1 MKDNS
6 KKIAALFDIENISPE
21 KIFSE
26 LFKKLDSLNY
36 IAYPKKIIFNN
47 ITQLKKTYLGK
58 AIKDYHMDIVC
69 TYSSVGKNIADF
81 RLYMEAMDLLYNH
94 NELDGFL
101 IVSADSDYSE
111 LVIRLNQEN
120 KYTIGVGPKDKCK
133 EEYVTLFDEFYYC
146 EDLLKIE
153 EIKQPIIVPVVEEK
167 IEVEQIKLDKK
178 EKTKK
183 VKKETKKEVKKVSK
197 KVAKNEK
204 SKKLVK
210 DDIYYQELNLALEA
224 VKKDFIDKG
233 QGEIFYATLVKEL
246 KTKSYYL
253 DNFKKITYED
263 LEKCNYKVEYKESKK
278 KETSYISL
286 IDKKEN

>member
-153 EIKQPIIVPVVEEK
+153 EIKQPIIVPVVEKK

-253 DNFKKITYED
+253 DNFKKITFED

>member
-1 MKDNS
+1 MKDNN
-6 KKIAALFDIENISPE
+6 KKVAVLFDIENISPE

-47 ITQLKKTYLGK
+47 VTQLKKTYLGK

-69 TYSSVGKNIADF
+69 TYSSTGKNIADF
-81 RLYMEAMDLLYNH
+81 RLYMEAMDLLYTNK
-94 NELDGFL
+94 ELDGFL

-133 EEYVTLFDEFYYC
+133 DDYVKLFDEFYYV
-146 EDLLKIE
+146 EDLLKVE
-153 EIKQPIIVPVVEEK
+153 EVKQPIITPVVEEK
-167 IEVEQIKLDKK
+167 VEVKQQVEVKK
-178 EKTKK
+178 PTTKKTKK
-183 VKKETKKEVKKVSK
+183 ATKKVSNK
-197 KVAKNEK
+197 KAETAKEK
-204 SKKLVK
+204 AKKLIK

-224 VKKDFIDKG
+224 VKHEFIDKG
-233 QGEIFYATLVKEL
+233 QSEIFYATLVKEL
-246 KTKSYYL
+246 KSKSFYL
-253 DNFKKITYED
+253 ENFKKITFED
-263 LEKCNYKVEYKESKK
+263 LEKCNYKVQYKESKK

>member
-178 EKTKK
+178 EKTNK

-253 DNFKKITYED
+253 DNFKKITFED

-286 IDKKEN
+286 IDKKEH

>member
-183 VKKETKKEVKKVSK
+183 VKKVSK

-253 DNFKKITYED
+253 DNFKKITFED

>member
-253 DNFKKITYED
+253 DNFKKITFED

>member
-94 NELDGFL
+94 KELDGFL

-224 VKKDFIDKG
+224 VKKDFIDKCRQFVG
-233 QGEIFYATLVKEL
+233 GEVVL
-246 KTKSYYL
+246 
-253 DNFKKITYED
+253 
-263 LEKCNYKVEYKESKK
+263 
-278 KETSYISL
+278 
-286 IDKKEN
+286 

>member
-178 EKTKK
+178 ENTKK

-253 DNFKKITYED
+253 DNFKKITFED

>member
-253 DNFKKITYED
+253 DNFKKITFED
-263 LEKCNYKVEYKESKK
+263 LEKCNYKVEYKESKN

>member
-178 EKTKK
+178 EKAKK

-253 DNFKKITYED
+253 DNFKKITFED

>member
-94 NELDGFL
+94 KELDGFL

-197 KVAKNEK
+197 KVTKNEK

-253 DNFKKITYED
+253 DNFKKITFED

>member
-1 MKDNS
+1 MKDNN
-6 KKIAALFDIENISPE
+6 KKVAVLFDIENISPE

-47 ITQLKKTYLGK
+47 VTQLKKTYLGK

-69 TYSSVGKNIADF
+69 TYSSTGKNIADF
-81 RLYMEAMDLLYNH
+81 RLYMEAMDLLYTNKA
-94 NELDGFL
+94 LDGFL

-133 EEYVTLFDEFYYC
+133 EDYVKLFDEFYYV
-146 EDLLKIE
+146 EDLLQVE
-153 EIKQPIIVPVVEEK
+153 EVKQPIINTVVEEPV
-167 IEVEQIKLDKK
+167 EVKQQVEIKKTK
-178 EKTKK
+178 TKKTKK
-183 VKKETKKEVKKVSK
+183 VSDKKTETTKEK
-197 KVAKNEK
+197 A
-204 SKKLVK
+204 KKLIK

-224 VKKDFIDKG
+224 VKTEFIDKG
-233 QGEIFYATLVKEL
+233 QSEIFYATLVKEL
-246 KTKSYYL
+246 KSKSFYL
-253 DNFKKITYED
+253 ENFKKITFED
-263 LEKCNYKVEYKESKK
+263 LEKCNYKVRYKESKK

-286 IDKKEN
+286 IDQKEN

>member
-94 NELDGFL
+94 KELDGFL

-133 EEYVTLFDEFYYC
+133 
-146 EDLLKIE
+146 IE
-153 EIKQPIIVPVVEEK
+153 EIKQQIIVPVVEEK

-183 VKKETKKEVKKVSK
+183 EKKETKKEVKKVSK

-253 DNFKKITYED
+253 DNFKKITFED

-278 KETSYISL
+278 NETSYISL